1 MATDAKTLDAL
12 LRARAAGELR
22 SELEVAA
29 RPLYDLL
36 QRTHTSIY
44 LQMGVVGPDG
54 KPKLD
59 QTYAAQVIKQ
69 ITTRLYEMLLPERGD
84 AEVAAF
90 LKRVDQLQDEIN
102 DLRDSVGN

>member
-12 LRARAAGELR
+12 LRARAAKELR
-22 SELEVAA
+22 EEIDAAA

-54 KPKLD
+54 KPRLD
-59 QTYAAQVIKQ
+59 QTYAGQVLKQ
-69 ITTRLYEMLLPERGD
+69 ITTRLYDMFLPERGD

-90 LKRVDQLQDEIN
+90 LRRVDQLQDEIN
-102 DLRDSVGN
+102 NLRDSAGN